1 MNEQGYFAHGMEYLA
16 PGAEIRNLWGSMP
29 TLAPFLREQGLN
41 NGITITSRYQSL
53 AGRQYQNQWTVNP
66 LLIADRLSTREVGMR
81 ELVAAVNQLASDLNR
96 VVSYDT
102 NELYI
107 STASERQ
114 ERARQRNEG
123 N

>member
-1 MNEQGYFAHGMEYLA
+1 
-16 PGAEIRNLWGSMP
+16 
-29 TLAPFLREQGLN
+29 
-41 NGITITSRYQSL
+41 
-53 AGRQYQNQWTVNP
+53 
-66 LLIADRLSTREVGMR
+66 LSTREVDMR